1 MKASEVG
8 FFKSY
13 LLNQKGSILNKT
25 LEFKNSTVRLVDG
38 VTDEAETAA
47 LDSSMNMSIHL
58 HERERSS
65 LLQIERALSKIEE
78 GTYGQC
84 ECCSEPIDV
93 KRLKARPFATLCIDC
108 MEDQEDPRRSLN

>member
-1 MKASEVG
+1 MKASEISL
-8 FFKSY
+8 FKSF
-13 LLNQKGSILNKT
+13 LLSQKGSILNKT
-25 LEFKNSTVRLVDG
+25 QEFKSSTVALIDG

-47 LDSSMNMSIHL
+47 RDSSMNMSIHL

-84 ECCSEPIDV
+84 ECCGEAIDV